1 MGGGSHPT
9 GDTAPPAD
17 TVVGEAPSSGS
28 KVPFVRSRREVRLTP
43 TGRGTFG
50 PTCGPV
56 PGTGWNER
64 PTWAASNAYKE
75 QVMKRK
81 LFDVLASLI
90 SLGMVV
96 VLVVTGG
103 LPTWAHS
110 FANSNI

>member
-1 MGGGSHPT
+1 
-9 GDTAPPAD
+9 
-17 TVVGEAPSSGS
+17 
-28 KVPFVRSRREVRLTP
+28 
-43 TGRGTFG
+43 
-50 PTCGPV
+50 
-56 PGTGWNER
+56 
-64 PTWAASNAYKE
+64 
-75 QVMKRK
+75 MKRK